1 MERKRVSKQAPQ
13 ESCTSDDMDY
23 LGRVKH
29 AFVNYQEDTINKYS
43 YQQKLLSSAN
53 LKHKDKLL
61 QSGFGEYLENLL
73 NCVQAN
79 QTVLNEILKF
89 SLLQFGESS
98 EVPFPLERRTL
109 RLDNYRV
116 NDMLSAVAKE
126 WSHEGKLERDYT
138 WGPILKEI
146 SEYMHANNT
155 DNNISKEMEEVHL
168 ILCNTLIT

>member
-1 MERKRVSKQAPQ
+1 MERKRVNNETSQ
-13 ESCTSDDMDY
+13 ERCRSDDMDY

-53 LKHKDKLL
+53 LKHKEKLL

-73 NCVQAN
+73 NCVEAN

-89 SLLQFGESS
+89 SLLQFGEST
-98 EVPFPLERRTL
+98 EIPFPLERRTL
-109 RLDNYRV
+109 CLDNYRV
-116 NDMLSAVAKE
+116 NDMLSAIAKE
-126 WSHEGKLERDYT
+126 WSHEGKLEREHT

-146 SEYMHANNT
+146 SEYIHAHNTNNKK
-155 DNNISKEMEEVHL
+155 SKEMDEVPA
-168 ILCNTLIT
+168 TLNIM